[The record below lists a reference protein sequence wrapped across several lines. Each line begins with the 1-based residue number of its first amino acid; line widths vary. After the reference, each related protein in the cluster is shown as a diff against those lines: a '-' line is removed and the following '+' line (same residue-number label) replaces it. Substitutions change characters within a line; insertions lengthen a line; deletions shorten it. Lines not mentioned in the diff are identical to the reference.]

1 MATSPAALITPQRI
15 EDPLAHLTCSDVLEY
30 KKDKVIYGP
39 EQPSTS
45 LYLIVGG
52 KVKVQRIK
60 DQCR

>member
-52 KVKVQRIK
+52 R
-60 DQCR
+60 